1 MNGDDKPAS
10 DIPAARAFSIS
21 ANKAG
26 ARGWTTELRRIGTDL
41 VIMPTAVKAMAAG
54 VIVGL
59 VLATAWLVYATGG
72 IRYSWSHLIYVPV
85 VLGGFAFGPWGG
97 ILAGIAGGLALGPLM
112 PINTLTGEMQTLLNW
127 IYRLIFLCING
138 ALVGALSQL
147 FRRYLRKLQWLH
159 DHHDDTGLLNLSG
172 LTLALEQ
179 TLRRTPQERR
189 LIVSVIQ
196 LNALL
201 DIQNTFG
208 AEFGARL
215 LARIIDRTR
224 QIVPP
229 GSLLALIQHD
239 RLAIVVD
246 SDASH
251 RSTLDRIEAIF
262 DESYVVDGVPIHV
275 GASIGLAHFPEHAR
289 TAEDLLQKASV
300 AMHWADLS
308 KSSSSIYNIEND
320 HTNRENLSLLG
331 ALPGAIARGELQ
343 VWHQAKIALPGG
355 EVVGSEALLRW
366 NHPQRGLVPP
376 GLFIPQVEETML
388 IDRVT
393 RSVIAAAFAHAAA
406 WRAAGYRQ
414 RVSVN
419 LSVRNLRDHALL
431 DAIDNN
437 AGRCGLAA
445 DDIELEITESAVM
458 MDLDHGIRVISQL
471 RDRGYRVA
479 IDDFGVGHSSL
490 AYLQKMRVCALK
502 IDQAFIKTLASDPNN
517 QKIVRAILLLARSL
531 GLETVAEGIED
542 LQSLALLREWGC
554 DYGQGYAI
562 HRPSPEPEFLRFLQ
576 ARTGAPARAAGQHGG
591 SAV

>member
-1 MNGDDKPAS
+1 MMDALRSEK
-10 DIPAARAFSIS
+10 
-21 ANKAG
+21 ANIG
-26 ARGWTTELRRIGTDL
+26 LRRRIGTAL
-41 VIMPTAVKAMAAG
+41 VIMPAMAKA
-54 VIVGL
+54 ISAAAIIGL
-59 VLATAWLVYATGG
+59 ALATAWLVYATGG

-85 VLGGFAFGPWGG
+85 VLGGFAFGIWGG
-97 ILAGIAGGLALGPLM
+97 ILAGIVGGLALGPLM
-112 PINTLTGEMQTLLNW
+112 PINTFTGEMQTFLNW
-127 IYRLIFLCING
+127 VYRLIFLCING

-147 FRRYLRKLQWLH
+147 FRRYLYKLQWLH
-159 DHHDDTGLLNLSG
+159 DHHEDTDLLNLSG
-172 LTLALEQ
+172 LTLALGEMI
-179 TLRRTPQERR
+179 RRTPDERR

-196 LNALL
+196 LNGLL

-208 AEFGARL
+208 SEFGARL
-215 LARIIDRTR
+215 LHQIVDRTK

-229 GSLLALIQHD
+229 ESLLALIQND

-246 SDASH
+246 SDESH
-251 RSTLDRIEAIF
+251 QSTLDRMREIF
-262 DESYVVDGVPIHV
+262 NESYVVDGVPIHV
-275 GASIGLAHFPEHAR
+275 KASIGLAHFPEHAR

-308 KSSSSIYNIEND
+308 KSSSSIYDLAND

-343 VWHQAKIALPGG
+343 VWYQAKIMLATD

-393 RSVIAAAFAHAAA
+393 RSVIATAFADVAN
-406 WRAAGYRQ
+406 WRAAGYKQ
-414 RVSVN
+414 SVSVN
-419 LSVRNLRDHALL
+419 LSVHNLRDHTLL
-431 DAIDNN
+431 DAIDLN
-437 AGRCGLAA
+437 ASRCGLTAN
-445 DDIELEITESAVM
+445 DIELEITESAVM

-471 RDRGYRVA
+471 RERGYRVA

-490 AYLQKMRVCALK
+490 AYLQKMHASALK
-502 IDQAFIKTLASDPNN
+502 IDQVFIKTLATDPNN

-531 GLETVAEGIED
+531 GLKTVAEGIED
-542 LQSLALLREWGC
+542 YASLLLLREWGC

-562 HRPSPEPEFLRFLQ
+562 HRPAPQAEFLQFLESQ
-576 ARTGAPARAAGQHGG
+576 AGEQPIESRP
-591 SAV
+591 SI